1 MGGRRGEKI
10 WLPAKRMTELPENKL
25 LYLPNY
31 NAHYSFPPKPT
42 EKLTAMYA
50 SMLVTSLAIMYH

>member
-10 WLPAKRMTELPENKL
+10 WLPAKRMTELPGNKL

-31 NAHYSFPPKPT
+31 NAHYSFPPKPP
-42 EKLTAMYA
+42 ENLAAFCYVACYKLLLCA
-50 SMLVTSLAIMYH
+50 